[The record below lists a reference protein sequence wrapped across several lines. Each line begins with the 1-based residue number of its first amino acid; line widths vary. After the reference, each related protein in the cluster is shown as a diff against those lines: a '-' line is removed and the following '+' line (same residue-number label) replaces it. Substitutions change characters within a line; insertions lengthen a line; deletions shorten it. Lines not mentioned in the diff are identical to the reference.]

1 MNITTNY
8 RLTNESIENLDVKKL
23 LNNNTPITANIPII
37 ISLRFFILFVFKTK
51 DKKTP

>member
-23 LNNNTPITANIPII
+23 LNNNIPLPTDIQVEI
-37 ISLRFFILFVFKTK
+37 VR
-51 DKKTP
+51 